1 MVRRLIQINTIHL
14 KYEMLLT
21 IERSKGALYTQS
33 QGMRVLHVVPEIT
46 FVTTLWNKFEKIM
59 RLNNFFVK

>member
-1 MVRRLIQINTIHL
+1 
-14 KYEMLLT
+14 MLLT